1 MMIKIGIVGYGNLGR
16 GVELSLKQ
24 NPDFELI
31 AVFTRRAPETLDLVD
46 NTVKK
51 EHIDNILA
59 YKGLIDV
66 MILCGGSK
74 ADLPIQAPL
83 IAKDFNFVDS
93 FDTHSD
99 IPRYYQ
105 ELDAIL
111 RTNKNTGLISS
122 GWDPGLFSI
131 NRLLFES
138 ILPVGTHYTFWGDG
152 VSQGHSDAIRK
163 VKGVKYACQY
173 TIPIKETLDTV
184 RKGII
189 KDFSTRE
196 KHKRVCFVVTES
208 DTEQSRIENEIKMMP
223 DYFADYDTEVN
234 FISET
239 EYHKNHNK
247 MPHGG
252 FVIHN
257 GKTGEQNENKH
268 LMEFA
273 LKLDSNPEFTASVVV
288 CFARAVYKLS
298 NLKDFGCKTVFDV
311 PLAYLSSKTA
321 EELRKVLL

>member
-1 MMIKIGIVGYGNLGR
+1 MIKVGIVGYGNLGR

-31 AVFTRRAPETLDLVD
+31 AVFTRRDPKTLELVD
-46 NTVKK
+46 NSVKK
-51 EHIDNILA
+51 DHIDNILA

-74 ADLPIQAPL
+74 SDLPVQAPL
-83 IAKDFNFVDS
+83 IAKDFCFVDS

-105 ELDAIL
+105 ELDEIL
-111 RTNKNTGLISS
+111 KANNNTGLISS

-138 ILPVGTHYTFWGDG
+138 ILPVGNHYTFWGDG

-173 TIPIKETLDTV
+173 TVPVKETLEAV
-184 RKGII
+184 RSGTSKN
-189 KDFSTRE
+189 FSTKE
-196 KHKRVCFVVTES
+196 KHRRVCFVVTES
-208 DTEQSRIENEIKMMP
+208 IDEQVRIEQEIKTMP
-223 DYFADYDTEVN
+223 AYFADYDTEVN

-239 EYHKNHNK
+239 DYHKNHNK

-257 GKTGEQNENKH
+257 GITGEKAENKH
-268 LMEFA
+268 LLEFA
-273 LKLDSNPEFTASVVV
+273 LRLDSNPEFTASVVV
-288 CFARAVYKLS
+288 CYARAVYKLS
-298 NLKDFGCKTVFDV
+298 KAKDFGCKTVFDV
-311 PLAYLSSKTA
+311 PLAYLSAKSP